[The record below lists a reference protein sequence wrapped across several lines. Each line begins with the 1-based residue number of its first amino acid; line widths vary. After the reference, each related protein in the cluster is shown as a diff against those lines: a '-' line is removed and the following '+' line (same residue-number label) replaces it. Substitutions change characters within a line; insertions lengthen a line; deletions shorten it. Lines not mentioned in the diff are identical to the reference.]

1 MFIDKTETFIL
12 NIGGLNKRKNRKQ
25 LLKLCRQ
32 IKFCSSISYSF
43 SKYNQIYAL
52 EITLPKQQLPFLL
65 SYLSFNNYTL
75 YQVIKSSNIVSLID
89 SEQLPKASK
98 RFEIYI
104 DGLSDAFIKD
114 KIIDIIN
121 MLATSESI
129 VYTLSKST
137 INVNCSVTTF
147 AKLIFHL
154 ATKNVDILKAEYCP
168 KLANIRKE
176 RIS

>member
-12 NIGGLNKRKNRKQ
+12 NIGGLSKRKNRKQ

-32 IKFCSSISYSF
+32 INFCSALNYTIA
-43 SKYNQIYAL
+43 KYKHIYAL

-65 SYLSFNNYTL
+65 SFLSFNNYTI
-75 YQVIKSSNIVSLID
+75 YQVVKSSKASTLID
-89 SEQLPKASK
+89 SDQLPKASK

-114 KIIDIIN
+114 KIIDIMN
-121 MLATSESI
+121 MLTTSESI
-129 VYTLSKST
+129 AYTMSRNTL
-137 INVNCSVTTF
+137 NVNCSVATF
-147 AKLIFHL
+147 AQLIYQL
-154 ATKNVDILKAEYCP
+154 ATKNIDILNAVYCP
-168 KLANIRKE
+168 KVTSTRKE